1 MSKKIDSKK
10 IKNKNNIKPKKIKLS
25 INNTVTIAIKP
36 YKGDTE
42 NGIVKKVLTKK
53 KYHSRG
59 HKVILKSGK
68 VGRIIKIIKFASKS
82 MKKKSKKFMKKIS
95 KKFMKKISK
104 KSMKKK
110 SKKSIKKKSKKFMKK
125 ISKKFMK
132 KSLKN
137 L

>member
-1 MSKKIDSKK
+1 MSKKIDSEK
-10 IKNKNNIKPKKIKLS
+10 IKNKNNIKPKKIKPS

-82 MKKKSKKFMKKIS
+82 MKKMSKKSKKSMKK
-95 KKFMKKISK
+95 MSK

-110 SKKSIKKKSKKFMKK
+110 SKKSIKKKSKKSMKK
-125 ISKKFMK
+125 I
-132 KSLKN
+132 N
-137 L
+137 I